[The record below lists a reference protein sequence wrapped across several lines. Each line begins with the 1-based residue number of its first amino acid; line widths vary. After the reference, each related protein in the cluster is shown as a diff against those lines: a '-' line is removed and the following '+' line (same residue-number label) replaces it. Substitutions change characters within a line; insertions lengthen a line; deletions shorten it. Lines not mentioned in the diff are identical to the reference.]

1 MESGAP
7 RVSHERLRCRA
18 AKARGP
24 HPDTELEDVPYPSE
38 RSALPSWRS
47 APGPIIRQGLQDLQ
61 GDRMR
66 SSLMLHLSPTLLTPK
81 TARMLEGQCLTNKS
95 FLFDG
100 LGNVPKK
107 GNDLPKGTQ

>member
-1 MESGAP
+1 
-7 RVSHERLRCRA
+7 
-18 AKARGP
+18 
-24 HPDTELEDVPYPSE
+24 
-38 RSALPSWRS
+38 
-47 APGPIIRQGLQDLQ
+47 
-61 GDRMR
+61 
-66 SSLMLHLSPTLLTPK
+66 MLHLSPTLLTPK